1 MLVEN
6 GFYPMVTTTTPSS
19 EHRTLLPNIS
29 WPPFKTMLA
38 EMGSERVTRLAYHE
52 GLVEVMTPLMPHENS
67 NRFIEGFVVVL
78 CEELGLEIKRTGSLT
93 LTRDD
98 LERGAEPDSSYYIQ
112 NEPLVRDKEKI
123 DLESDPP
130 PDLVLEVEY
139 SRSKIDKLSLYAAMG
154 IPEFWRYNGS
164 VLRIYRLELGQYV
177 QRNNSP
183 TFAPIAVT
191 EIPKFLQQSRK
202 VGEITC
208 TRNFRNWIRQQLQQ
222 P

>member
-1 MLVEN
+1 
-6 GFYPMVTTTTPSS
+6 MVTTTTPA
-19 EHRTLLPNIS
+19 EQRTLLRNIS
-29 WPPFKTMLA
+29 WQTFKAMLVD
-38 EMGSERVTRLAYHE
+38 MGSERATRLAYDK
-52 GLVEVMTPLMPHENS
+52 GLVEIMTPLMPHENS
-67 NRFIEGFVVVL
+67 NRLIEVFVGVL
-78 CEELGLEIKRTGSLT
+78 CEELGLEIKRAGSLT

-112 NEPLVRDKEKI
+112 NELLVRDQAEI
-123 DLESDPP
+123 DLDNDPP
-130 PDLVLEVEY
+130 PDLVLEIEY
-139 SRSKIDKLSLYAAMG
+139 SRSRIDKLSLYAAMG

-164 VLRIYRLELGQYV
+164 ILRIYRLELGQYV

-208 TRNFRNWIRQQLQQ
+208 TRNFRNWIRQQL
-222 P
+222 